1 MELEGIVGVVTGGAS
16 GIGRALARRLSQEGA
31 TVAVA
36 DLDGPGARAVA
47 GEIGGLGF
55 EADIADE
62 AAVAALIE
70 RVERDLGPLELWC
83 GNAGIG
89 GPAGGVELS
98 DETWNRFWSVNAMA
112 HVIAARHLLPRWLE
126 RGSGHLLV
134 TASAAGLLTNLGNA
148 PYAVTKH
155 AAVALAEWLAIAY
168 GDRGVRV
175 SCLCPQGVRTPMI
188 DADGDLAVEQVRA
201 LGLIEPEEVAEA
213 VVEGLRAD
221 RFLILPHPEVAGYEQ
236 RRAGDR
242 ERWLAG
248 MRRMQRGLGIEPP
261 GP

>member
-1 MELEGIVGVVTGGAS
+1 MELEGIVAAVTGGAS
-16 GIGRALARRLSQEGA
+16 GIGRALARRLSQQGA
-31 TVAVA
+31 TVVVA
-36 DLDGPGARAVA
+36 DLDGPGARATA
-47 GEIGGLGF
+47 REINGLGV
-55 EADIADE
+55 EADVTDE
-62 AAVAALIE
+62 AAVAGLIE

-98 DETWNRFWSVNAMA
+98 DEAWNRFWSVNVMA
-112 HVIAARHLLPRWLE
+112 HVIAGRLLLPRWLE

-148 PYAVTKH
+148 PYAATKH
-155 AAVALAEWLAIAY
+155 AAVALAEWMAIAY

-175 SCLCPQGVRTPMI
+175 SCLCPQGVRTPMTS
-188 DADGDLAVEQVRA
+188 ADGDLAVEQVRV
-201 LGLIEPEEVAEA
+201 LGLMEPEEVAEA
-213 VVEGLRAD
+213 VVEGLQAD
-221 RFLILPHPEVAGYEQ
+221 RFLILPHSEVAAYEQ

-248 MRRMQRGLGIEPP
+248 MRRMQRDLGMEPP

>member
-1 MELEGIVGVVTGGAS
+1 MELEGTVAVVTGGAS
-16 GIGRALARRLSQEGA
+16 GIGRALARRLSQQGA

-47 GEIGGLGF
+47 DEIGGLGI
-55 EADIADE
+55 ESDITDE
-62 AAVAALIE
+62 AAVAGLIKQ
-70 RVERDLGPLELWC
+70 VERDLGPLELWC

-89 GPAGGVELS
+89 GPTGGVELS
-98 DETWNRFWSVNAMA
+98 DEVWYRFWSVNAMA
-112 HVIAARHLLPRWLE
+112 HVIACRHLLPRWLE

-188 DADGDLAVEQVRA
+188 SAEGDLAAEQVRA

-213 VVEGLRAD
+213 VVEGLRSD

-236 RRAGDR
+236 RRTGDR

-248 MRRMQRGLGIEPP
+248 MRKMQRSLGIEPP

>member
-1 MELEGIVGVVTGGAS
+1 MAAVTGGAS
-16 GIGRALARRLSQEGA
+16 GIGRALARELSRQGA
-31 TVAVA
+31 AVAVA
-36 DLDGPGARAVA
+36 DLDGPGVRAA
-47 GEIGGLGF
+47 AAEIGGLGV
-55 EADIADE
+55 EADVTDE
-62 AAVAALIE
+62 AAVAGLVE
-70 RVERDLGPLELWC
+70 RVERELGPLELWC

-89 GPAGGVELS
+89 GPAGGVELP
-98 DETWNRFWSVNAMA
+98 DEAWARFWSVNLMA
-112 HVIAARHLLPRWLE
+112 HVIACRQLLPRWLG

-148 PYAVTKH
+148 PYAATKH

-175 SCLCPQGVRTPMI
+175 SCLCPQGVRTSMTE
-188 DADGDLAVEQVRA
+188 ADDLAVEQVRA

-213 VVEGLRAD
+213 AVEGLRAD

-248 MRRMQRGLGIEPP
+248 MRRLQRDLGIEPP